1 MEPVPADTAQWVADP
16 TIAWNILLRARL
28 TMPPTV
34 DTLTTRLRH
43 IYLEQRWP
51 HDPPAV
57 ALGSLTDL
65 LPAFAGAEGPH
76 PVQLGLDGAELLIG
90 ARHQHVDGLGLLG
103 VLSAVTAEPVVSDVR
118 GLGDRPAAGS
128 VTGAVVRRLGEV
140 AFRPPARIAQ
150 SGSQAADDLDTFS
163 LHVVPRTVRTSELV
177 HAAVRGLV
185 TYNSAREA
193 GTRRVAIAVGASR
206 RGGESPDIADRSA
219 LLRLRNL
226 ERASIDEIRALMQH
240 APVQHSSSHGRAV
253 GAPLTRLTLRVLA
266 PRLGSTMLVSHLGAV
281 TAGGVDRLSFY
292 PVTGGGSG
300 VSLGAVTLDGT
311 TTITLRAR
319 GRQQSADGLEEL
331 LDAICNALPE

>member
-1 MEPVPADTAQWVADP
+1 MQPLPADAPPWVADP
-16 TIAWNILLRARL
+16 TVVWNILLHARL
-28 TMPPTV
+28 TTPPTV
-34 DTLTTRLRH
+34 DTLTTRLRR

-57 ALGSLTDL
+57 ALGPLTDL

-76 PVQLGLDGAELLIG
+76 PGQLGLDGAELLIG

-103 VLSAVTAEPVVSDVR
+103 VLSAVTGEPVVSDVR

-128 VTGAVVRRLGEV
+128 ATGAVVRRLGEV

-150 SGSQAADDLDTFS
+150 SGSQAADLDTFS

-266 PRLGSTMLVSHLGAV
+266 PRLGSTMLVSHLGTV
-281 TAGGVDRLSFY
+281 TAGGVDRVSFY

-300 VSLGAVTLDGT
+300 VSLGAVTLDGA
-311 TTITLRAR
+311 TTITLRGR
-319 GRQQSADGLEEL
+319 GRQHNEAGLEEL
-331 LDAICNALPE
+331 LDAICDALST